1 MSRSYQMFVRIR
13 DFHTEHIDAI
23 KGSAEHQ
30 WPFDDWS
37 ESDDQ
42 LTASADGNLCSGAT
56 EDEFAEE
63 LAREIWAANQG
74 FCTVEVSATYLEDL
88 PSEDYS
94 FDEDDFQRLAGRRA

>member
-13 DFHTEHIDAI
+13 GFHAEHIDAI
-23 KGSAEHQ
+23 KGAAEHQ
-30 WPFDDWS
+30 WSFDDWF

-42 LTASADGNLCSGAT
+42 LTASADDSLCAGAT
-56 EDEFAEE
+56 EEAFAEE

-74 FCTVEVSATYLEDL
+74 FCTVDVTATYLEDL

-94 FDEDDFQRLAGRRA
+94 FDEDDFQRLAGPQA